1 MWYIKFYVMSGGDVL
16 AKRKLEC
23 VDAGSEYCP
32 CFLAETNE
40 CITCSH
46 LQGKEFCDCNWRGVC
61 IYQEYVWSG
70 YKSKGTRKSYKAKL
84 VEKREISPDTLI
96 FRLKVTRTLA
106 RELDNP
112 GAYVFLREDDK
123 PEFFGVPMSV
133 MMVNTEKNEIY
144 VVVQV
149 VGAKTKALENIK
161 DEVIVRGPYWNGILG
176 QRYLKAVKGGN
187 CLVIA
192 RGIGQAPAAKV
203 VRTLYKHDNRVKII
217 ADPGKTG
224 KVFMKEFNGD
234 ACCEIEELN
243 IISKQGLTIINKYLK
258 NEEYDLVFSGGS
270 DKQHLY
276 ILREIDEIGSDSF
289 LVVTNNSQ
297 ICCGEGICG
306 SCSTR
311 IESGVRVKACKV
323 QLDVRKVIE
332 RRILNG

>member
-1 MWYIKFYVMSGGDVL
+1 MTVLRVLMSGGDIL

-23 VDAGSEYCP
+23 IDAGSEYCP

-46 LQGKEFCDCNWRGVC
+46 LQGKQFCDCNWRGVC

-70 YKSKGTRKSYKAKL
+70 YKSKGTRKSYKARMID
-84 VEKREISPDTLI
+84 KREISPNALI
-96 FRLKVTRTLA
+96 LRLMVTRTLA

-112 GAYVFLREDDK
+112 GSYVFLREDDK
-123 PEFFGVPMSV
+123 PGFFDAPMSV
-133 MMVNTEKNEIY
+133 MMVDKERNEIY
-144 VVVQV
+144 VAVQIK
-149 VGAKTKALENIK
+149 GAKTKVLENIEK
-161 DEVIVRGPYWNGILG
+161 EVIVRGPYWNGILG
-176 QRYLKAVKGGN
+176 QRYLKCMQGGN
-187 CLVIA
+187 CLVVA
-192 RGIGQAPAAKV
+192 RGIGQAPAAEV
-203 VRTLYKHDNRVKII
+203 VRTLYRHNNNVKILI
-217 ADPGKTG
+217 DPGKIG
-224 KVFMKEFNGD
+224 EVFIKDFIGD
-234 ACCEIEELN
+234 ARCEIEELN

-258 NEEYDLVFSGGS
+258 NEKYDLVFSGGS

-276 ILREIDEIGSDSF
+276 ILREIDEIGTNPF

-323 QLDVRKVIE
+323 QLDVRKAIE